1 MLFIPTIKLPRVTDI
16 TLEILKK
23 YNITALILDVDN
35 TLSTHHGQVLTDGLE
50 EWLETMKTA
59 GIKLTVLS
67 NSNSKRLTPFAEKIG
82 LDFISLGL
90 KPLPFG
96 YLRALK
102 RLGVK
107 KQNAAIVGDQIFTDT
122 LGGNFIGLN
131 TILLTPI
138 KPETSLRFRMKRKVE
153 SLLIKKLNI
162 VDMED
167 M

>member
-1 MLFIPTIKLPRVTDI
+1 MIFRPNIKLNKVTDI
-16 TLEILKK
+16 SLEILNK
-23 YNITALILDVDN
+23 YNINALILDVDN

-50 EWLETMKTA
+50 NWLTLMKEN

-67 NSNSKRLTPFAEKIG
+67 NSNSKRLEPFAQKIG
-82 LDFISLGL
+82 LDYISLGL

-102 RLGVK
+102 RLKSNK
-107 KQNAAIVGDQIFTDT
+107 KQTAIVGDQIFTDVM
-122 LGGNFIGLN
+122 GGNFVGVN

-153 SLLIKKLNI
+153 AFVIKKLNI
-162 VDMED
+162 VNTEE
-167 M
+167 

>member
-1 MLFIPTIKLPRVTDI
+1 MLFVPNIKLPRVTDI
-16 TLEILKK
+16 TLEILNK

-50 EWLETMKTA
+50 VWLDTMKKA

-122 LGGNFIGLN
+122 LGGNLIGLN

-153 SLLIKKLNI
+153 SFLIKKLNI

-167 M
+167 I